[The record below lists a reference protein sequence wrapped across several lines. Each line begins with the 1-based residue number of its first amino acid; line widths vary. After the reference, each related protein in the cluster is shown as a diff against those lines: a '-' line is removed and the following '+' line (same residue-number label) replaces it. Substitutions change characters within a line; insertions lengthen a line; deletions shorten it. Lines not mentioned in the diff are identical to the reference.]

1 MGADHVCVVFD
12 SYREIP
18 ITKDCTHLRRG
29 KHEQKCTDINIGD
42 ADTCTL
48 ELDIAKLLMMS
59 FYPTRGTSN
68 PS

>member
-1 MGADHVCVVFD
+1 MSVLYLTATQRYLQQKTVY
-12 SYREIP
+12 S
-18 ITKDCTHLRRG
+18 CTHLRRG
-29 KHEQKCTDINIGD
+29 KRKCTNINIVD

-48 ELDIAKLLMMS
+48 DIAKLLKIG